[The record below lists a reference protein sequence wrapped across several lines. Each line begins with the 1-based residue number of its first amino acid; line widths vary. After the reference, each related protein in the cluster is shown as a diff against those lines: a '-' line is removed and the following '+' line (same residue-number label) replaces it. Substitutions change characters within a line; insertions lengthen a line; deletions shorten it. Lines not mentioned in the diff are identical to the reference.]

1 MLITIFNKYFERVD
15 VLRNYTFAQYNDK
28 FLEIGTFTVNAVL
41 CEENL
46 RFLDK
51 SETYFLHFENGVMG
65 KVDNAKKE
73 SDGEFDRTIIL
84 SGRLMPYIMD
94 KRVINGLH
102 NFNGNSA
109 TVILNLAK
117 EMFSDNDW
125 DSDRWIHFNYD
136 TKVPSSAVSQ
146 VNAQQTGGTMFNF
159 IQPLLQQDSMGIDI
173 LPRIE
178 QKHETSA
185 SGILT
190 NISQWDFVLF
200 QGKDRTANNTD
211 GNKPVIFSQS
221 FNNIER
227 SGYEVDSTDYCN
239 IAYVAGEGEGSE
251 RVWREVEKSGL
262 PEPVIGFEYSGFL
275 RQELFVDARDLQK
288 ETEDKTYTD
297 TEYNA
302 LLDQRGQD
310 NLLESDVKQ
319 SYDATLIVSDSRYTY
334 GRESEDNYYK
344 GDIVTVWDNELGLDI
359 SAIVTGVTRSVQGVQ
374 EFTDIE
380 VGYRSMTVNQK
391 LKRKGV
397 I

>member
-1 MLITIFNKYFERVD
+1 MLITIFDKYFERVD

-28 FLEIGTFTVNAVL
+28 FFEVGTFTINAVL

-73 SDGEFDRTIIL
+73 SDGEFDRTIVL

-117 EMFSDNDW
+117 EMFSDDDW
-125 DSDRWIHFNYD
+125 GSDRWIHFNYN
-136 TKVPSSAVSQ
+136 TNVSSGAVSQ

-185 SGILT
+185 GGILT

-262 PEPVIGFEYSGFL
+262 PELAIGFEYSGFL

-334 GRESEDNYYK
+334 GRENEDNYYK
-344 GDIVTVWDNELGLDI
+344 GDIVTVRDNELGLDI
-359 SAIVTGVTRSVQGVQ
+359 DAIVTGITRSVQGVQ